1 MWFNTTWS
9 PTPFDINM
17 NNTEKLLKTLCTG
30 SFICKTCTTQWA
42 YCFLHSSKPSS
53 QPPSSF
59 LSSFFQGEKSTVTQ
73 RGYKKFP
80 TVSLRGQRWEG
91 SGMSDPTQKDHLYQ
105 AHPPPKANTLKLD
118 FFFFPELLSST
129 TNSSFLWLR
138 ERWKLP
144 TLWLL
149 GDKTPA
155 CSRTFQ
161 QLHTKWRRL
170 LYHTASALLSAL
182 CSDCFKILLLTTFP
196 ILSSEDL
203 LSLAFCQCFPK
214 KLKQNLQLSKFWNQR
229 LQEQQDYREY
239 HSPVQEDGLAAIF
252 FLFIPANFY
261 LLPSN
266 NEIYGDYLECFPTCR
281 KTTGLFGYYICFLFF

>member
-1 MWFNTTWS
+1 
-9 PTPFDINM
+9 
-17 NNTEKLLKTLCTG
+17 
-30 SFICKTCTTQWA
+30 
-42 YCFLHSSKPSS
+42 
-53 QPPSSF
+53 
-59 LSSFFQGEKSTVTQ
+59 
-73 RGYKKFP
+73 
-80 TVSLRGQRWEG
+80 
-91 SGMSDPTQKDHLYQ
+91 MSDPTQKDHLYQ

-118 FFFFPELLSST
+118 FFFFPELSST

-203 LSLAFCQCFPK
+203 LSHAFCQCFPK

-252 FLFIPANFY
+252 FLFILANFY
-261 LLPSN
+261 LLPWN
-266 NEIYGDYLECFPTCR
+266 NEIYSDYLECFPTCR
-281 KTTGLFGYYICFLFF
+281 KTTGLFGYYICFLFFQYVINFRVLQIIFYLKTKPGSIFFIFYMYLQTCNIISCTEISHIITFLWNKSAVDFS